1 MSEETTTSDAA
12 ESAPTTEAPAVETTE
27 APTPEAVAAPE
38 ADAAAPAD
46 APEGATAEAEPEA
59 ASAEA
64 APAEAAPVVEPE
76 PEPEPVVHPPTDR
89 PFLVVTALVD
99 AGSRAATATV
109 SHGDAMERALA
120 ASTDVDLAGLDL
132 VELSVS
138 PAPFGALRKALNL
151 DEDTVAL
158 YDVFPLAS
166 HLSPE
171 VRKVAGQFLAAEAVW
186 TLEDQGLLG
195 GVPLNARL
203 SLPKGWERDPK
214 SVHGR
219 LVNAGALNLSAK
231 GIDAFKAVKGAW
243 DSSTPS

>member
-1 MSEETTTSDAA
+1 M
-12 ESAPTTEAPAVETTE
+12 
-27 APTPEAVAAPE
+27 
-38 ADAAAPAD
+38 
-46 APEGATAEAEPEA
+46 
-59 ASAEA
+59 
-64 APAEAAPVVEPE
+64 
-76 PEPEPVVHPPTDR
+76 
-89 PFLVVTALVD
+89 TALVD
-99 AGSRAATATV
+99 AGTRAAAATL
-109 SHGDAMERALA
+109 SHGDAMERALS
-120 ASTDVDLAGLDL
+120 ASADVDLAGLDL

-151 DEDTVAL
+151 AEDTVAL

-219 LVNAGALNLSAK
+219 LVSAGALNLSAK

>member
-1 MSEETTTSDAA
+1 MSEETTTSDAT
-12 ESAPTTEAPAVETTE
+12 ESAPTPDAPAVET
-27 APTPEAVAAPE
+27 AVATTTE
-38 ADAAAPAD
+38 AAPAEA
-46 APEGATAEAEPEA
+46 APAEAAPAEA
-59 ASAEA
+59 APAEA
-64 APAEAAPVVEPE
+64 APAEAAPVE

-99 AGSRAATATV
+99 AGSRAAPATV
-109 SHGDAMERALA
+109 SHGDAMERALG
-120 ASTDVDLAGLDL
+120 ASAGVDLAGLDL
-132 VELSVS
+132 VELSIS

-151 DEDTVAL
+151 AEDTVAL

-219 LVNAGALNLSAK
+219 LVNAQALNLSAK

-243 DSSTPS
+243 DSTAAS